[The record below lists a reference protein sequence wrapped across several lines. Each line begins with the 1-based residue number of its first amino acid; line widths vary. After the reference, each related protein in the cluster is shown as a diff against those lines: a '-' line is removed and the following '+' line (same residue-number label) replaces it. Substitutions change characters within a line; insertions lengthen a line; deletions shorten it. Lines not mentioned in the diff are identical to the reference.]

1 MMPKKEW
8 YNTTMDYQLDHMK
21 LSKDRTLN
29 LAFNGTFFNS
39 FTTGY
44 RHIPGVPKPHSMP
57 FHDPNINSTWQLF
70 ISTFLLEHAART
82 TLDEAPFEYLL
93 KWDFLHN
100 PAFALTTDACEAF
113 FPYATQKFGYNVP
126 VDLNL
131 KIMNVWDWTSNYTNQ
146 SLAFKVNLKGDAYL
160 HLPNGGRHLIGT
172 IEFYNG

>member
-1 MMPKKEW
+1 
-8 YNTTMDYQLDHMK
+8 MDYQLDHMK

-44 RHIPGVPKPHSMP
+44 RHVAGVPKPHSMP
-57 FHDPNINSTWQLF
+57 YHDTNINSTWQLF

-82 TLDEAPFEYLL
+82 TLDEAPFEYLF

-100 PAFALTTDACEAF
+100 PAFAITTDACEAF
-113 FPYATQKFGYNVP
+113 FPYVTQKFGYNVP
-126 VDLNL
+126 VDINL
-131 KIMNVWDWTSNYTNQ
+131 KIVKVWDWTSNYTNQ
-146 SLAFKVNLKGDAYL
+146 SLSFKVNLMGDAYL
-160 HLPNGGRHLIGT
+160 HMPNGGRHLIGT